1 MARLLAVIILL
12 VSVNLLADQPLQV
25 GLRTGLP
32 PIFYRETTPPK
43 GVFPE
48 LIGAV
53 LAPLDKQL
61 EYKIN
66 PRRRLIHQMQVGELH
81 MTTIPI
87 GVGLKEKMKWPEGLI
102 VGKEPLLTFDV
113 NLYKLSS
120 NKTQIKDKSELLNY
134 RLGSTRHPKF
144 MFDAMNEYLALD
156 LQFDLFNKTESLF
169 KALLSKRVDFA
180 LLSASELTALLR
192 KYPADIGVEKVYTMG
207 VVQTY
212 LVLSV
217 AAFGHEEAIRHA
229 RFIDERILQLHQQGK
244 IQAVVEK
251 YNLPLRS
258 EH

>member
-12 VSVNLLADQPLQV
+12 VSVNLLADQPIQV
-25 GLRTGLP
+25 GLRTGLSP
-32 PIFYRETTPPK
+32 DYYSEASPPK
-43 GVFPE
+43 GIFPE

-53 LAPLDKQL
+53 FAPLDQQL
-61 EYKIN
+61 EYQIN
-66 PRRRLIHQMQVGELH
+66 PRRRLIHQLQAGEVH
-81 MTTIPI
+81 MTTLPVPI
-87 GVGLKEKMKWPEGLI
+87 DLVGKMNWPEGLI

-120 NKTQIKDKSELLNY
+120 NNTQIKDKSDLLNY
-134 RLGSTRHPKF
+134 HLGSTRHPKF
-144 MFDAMNEYLALD
+144 MFDAMNEYFELD

-180 LLSASELTALLR
+180 LLSASELAVLLR

-212 LVLSV
+212 LVISE
-217 AAFGHEEAIRHA
+217 AAFGREEAIKHA

-244 IQAVVEK
+244 IQAVAKK